1 MQIFIWTTLQTQQR
15 DGNDW
20 TNVKRFNII
29 DDPYSVSFT
38 GEFLPI
44 FDLENM
50 VSTYRKDF
58 SWENGPKF
66 GRHWIFFFKL
76 PDLYDKF
83 QVDSQNIEQ
92 FYFLLLSY
100 LVYYQIWLNYFE
112 NDRHFGY
119 ITKSWKG
126 PGFKPS
132 GVQVKFLPALC
143 YWTWGLHKQL
153 VSRVY
158 CCVPKKNYKLKKRKI
173 LKRNPASL
181 LFRFPAWKFEQHM
194 SEQAQKAP

>member
-1 MQIFIWTTLQTQQR
+1 MQIFIWTTLQSQQR
-15 DGNDW
+15 DGIDW

-38 GEFLPI
+38 CEFLPI
-44 FDLENM
+44 FDLKNM

-58 SWENGPKF
+58 PRENGPKF

-83 QVDSQNIEQ
+83 QVDSQIIEQ
-92 FYFLLLSY
+92 FYLLLLSY
-100 LVYYQIWLNYFE
+100 LVYYQIWLNFFE

-132 GVQVKFLPALC
+132 DVQVKFLPTLC
-143 YWTWGLHKQL
+143 YWTWGLRLDLGSSSTACQ
-153 VSRVY
+153 
-158 CCVPKKNYKLKKRKI
+158 
-173 LKRNPASL
+173 
-181 LFRFPAWKFEQHM
+181 
-194 SEQAQKAP
+194 